1 MLRLTWIVVGIF
13 ALWNAAAAASD
24 SDNLPH
30 WSYSQGEGPER
41 WAELSPDFKICG
53 EGREQSPIDLATGN
67 AALNAAS
74 SSVHI
79 NFDYRAFP
87 LRIVRQSSVADVLN
101 NGHTIQI
108 NPEGESALD
117 LDGERFRLVQF
128 HFHAPPNG
136 TILLPLKSSCQKST

>member
-53 EGREQSPIDLATGN
+53 EGREQSL
-67 AALNAAS
+67 
-74 SSVHI
+74 SV
-79 NFDYRAFP
+79 
-87 LRIVRQSSVADVLN
+87 LRI
-101 NGHTIQI
+101 
-108 NPEGESALD
+108 NPVCQTASGTSPTRPPSIHI
-117 LDGERFRLVQF
+117 DGEARRPGA
-128 HFHAPPNG
+128 APLLSRPMMGEAQLFCPLANLGGTCGLDPNCNIG
-136 TILLPLKSSCQKST
+136 RSPGEADADAPG